1 MVAMTSAGRPT
12 LPGRDYHAA
21 DVFELEREK
30 VFFREWFYV
39 GRADQ
44 APEPGDFFTADV
56 VGESV
61 LVVRGKDLE
70 LRGFYNVC
78 RHRGSRIC
86 DAETHGHAKGAIKCP
101 YHAWSYSY
109 EGELIGTPLIGR
121 DELDR
126 SSLSLWPVSV
136 DVWQGFVFV
145 HLGEPEEGVRESFEH
160 QSDLP
165 LQYEPWRMDE
175 LSTAHRTVTELRGQL
190 EDPRGELQR
199 VPPLSD
205 GAPGARR
212 RRADL
217 PQGPR
222 LRRGPRRLGRLDGRR
237 GLHRRPARRRSRS
250 CRA

>member
-1 MVAMTSAGRPT
+1 MQTENALCVKPRTPIQDACGYMVAMTSAGRPT

-44 APEPGDFFTADV
+44 APEPGDFFTVDV

-86 DAETHGHAKGAIKCP
+86 DAETHGRAKGAIKCP

-109 EGELIGTPLIGR
+109 DGR
-121 DELDR
+121 ADR
-126 SSLSLWPVSV
+126 DAAHRRVTS
-136 DVWQGFVFV
+136 
-145 HLGEPEEGVRESFEH
+145 
-160 QSDLP
+160 
-165 LQYEPWRMDE
+165 
-175 LSTAHRTVTELRGQL
+175 STA
-190 EDPRGELQR
+190 P
-199 VPPLSD
+199 
-205 GAPGARR
+205 
-212 RRADL
+212 
-217 PQGPR
+217 
-222 LRRGPRRLGRLDGRR
+222 
-237 GLHRRPARRRSRS
+237 RSRS
-250 CRA
+250 GR